1 MANIE
6 RAEQP
11 SAPLAG
17 EYTRHGGKLTSTTTP
32 TTLLLVHRATTTR
45 AKAHTF
51 ALLVHPDGR
60 RSYVSSVWDGPS
72 AGTYALEYAG
82 VRYTLTLSDSTAL
95 LVPSAGGTGYS
106 SVPPVANSATIPDGS
121 PTPLDTVR

>member
-60 RSYVSSVWDGPS
+60 RTYVISVWDGPS
-72 AGTYALEYAG
+72 AGTYALEYRG
-82 VRYTLTLSDSTAL
+82 TRYTLTLSDNAAVVAPVTSST
-95 LVPSAGGTGYS
+95 GS
-106 SVPPVANSATIPDGS
+106 SNVYVHQ
-121 PTPLDTVR
+121 

>member
-1 MANIE
+1 MANI
-6 RAEQP
+6 P
-11 SAPLAG
+11 NGSTSSDTLTG
-17 EYTRHGGKLTSTTTP
+17 EYTRHGGKLSGPVDLLMVHRTTT
-32 TTLLLVHRATTTR
+32 TT
-45 AKAHTF
+45 AKADTF
-51 ALLVHPDGR
+51 ALLVHPNGR
-60 RSYVSSVWDGPS
+60 RSYVSSVWDGPT